1 MLREGYV
8 SNDTLINP
16 PNCIMDPKACT
27 IHQEAGRLLRDA
39 ACEPLTFL
47 PILLRDYLVAGVP
60 RTIRTLLYAFEDPM
74 EEHLPQVTIPIL
86 VVCGARDPIVPQEWA
101 ERVHR
106 LVPNSQFVTVQG
118 AGHAV
123 NFNSPDRL
131 VSLIRLFLAG
141 ASHAEEMKRADS
153 SAAE

>member
-86 VVCGARDPIVPQEWA
+86 VVCGARDPFKLRDPRSRGEIVTTG
-101 ERVHR
+101 RVSR
-106 LVPNSQFVTVQG
+106 TQLGQG
-118 AGHAV
+118 
-123 NFNSPDRL
+123 P
-131 VSLIRLFLAG
+131 
-141 ASHAEEMKRADS
+141 
-153 SAAE
+153 